1 MFSTQAIWSQFHAQR
16 IKGNVFG
23 AVNITALWCGKLETE
38 KKNARRFLTQKSIS
52 SVSFFA
58 TPMSLEI
65 ENPGKILGK
74 AFIMLQR
81 GSTFA
86 ITFCKALKE
95 KMVNLVLTLLFRK
108 QFKKRRGKL
117 VSALLQL
124 CVSRGPK

>member
-1 MFSTQAIWSQFHAQR
+1 
-16 IKGNVFG
+16 
-23 AVNITALWCGKLETE
+23 
-38 KKNARRFLTQKSIS
+38 
-52 SVSFFA
+52 
-58 TPMSLEI
+58 MSLEI

-108 QFKKRRGKL
+108 QFKKEGGDWSL
-117 VSALLQL
+117 PYYN
-124 CVSRGPK
+124 CVSPEGQNDNDFQQKWLIMGSSSSRSFLQKLNEQRQ